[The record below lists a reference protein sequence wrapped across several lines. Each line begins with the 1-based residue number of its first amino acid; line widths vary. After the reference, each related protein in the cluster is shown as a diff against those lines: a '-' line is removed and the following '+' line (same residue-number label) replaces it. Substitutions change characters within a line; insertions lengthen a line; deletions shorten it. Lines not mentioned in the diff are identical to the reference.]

1 MSTISSKFA
10 LLDQDS
16 SHKGEHLTGQTSVR
30 FPLPGCARRGRGNI
44 WFFDFQ
50 NGRQAPGFIMLPKV
64 HMIGDRGF
72 LKTSSGNYKEGEF
85 DAEVKKRS
93 MSVTLTGREIYTVML
108 RVVWK

>member
-1 MSTISSKFA
+1 
-10 LLDQDS
+10 
-16 SHKGEHLTGQTSVR
+16 
-30 FPLPGCARRGRGNI
+30 
-44 WFFDFQ
+44 
-50 NGRQAPGFIMLPKV
+50 
-64 HMIGDRGF
+64 MIGDRGF